1 MNNPIHILLD
11 EHAVLL
17 KAVESSHMLQKVTD
31 DTSYRNLLHDVI
43 LFFRNFTETY
53 HHPKEEDFLY
63 PLLRNRS
70 ENMNEKFIKEIC
82 DNHEDFKSLMADT
95 ENFYVSYNFKML
107 RSTFGA
113 YLKLMKDH
121 ILRENTIVLSVAE
134 QMLTQDE
141 LKSIAQH
148 FKNLDEK
155 NGEKEELIKNF
166 KKISLQFA

>member
-1 MNNPIHILLD
+1 MNNPIQILLD
-11 EHAVLL
+11 EHTVLL
-17 KAVESSHMLQKVTD
+17 KAVELSNILQKTED

-43 LFFRNFTETY
+43 LFFRNFTEIY
-53 HHPKEEDFLY
+53 HHPKEELYLY

-95 ENFYVSYNFKML
+95 ENFYVSYQFKML
-107 RSTFGA
+107 RSAFAA
-113 YLKLMKDH
+113 YLKLMKEH
-121 ILRENTIVLSVAE
+121 ILRENSIVLSVAE
-134 QMLTQDE
+134 QMLTQEE

-148 FKNLDEK
+148 FKELDEK

-166 KKISLQFA
+166 KKISLQFT